1 MYVIVN
7 SGHIEMSG
15 QPVDSFTQQDIDS
28 GVISYVHGTNNE
40 KQLNK
45 TSIRLT
51 LQVSFLSFILF
62 FSYKIKIWTPV
73 FMNGTVKS
81 QGNLMSFHLSMS
93 FLLIAQVCQFALVKS

>member
-1 MYVIVN
+1 MPFLFYAGVRTSPKNRVLLLKTSVYVLNCYFFVY

-45 TSIRLT
+45 TSLRLT
-51 LQVSFLSFILF
+51 LQVRKRTSFFHFTVFLSL
-62 FSYKIKIWTPV
+62 
-73 FMNGTVKS
+73 
-81 QGNLMSFHLSMS
+81 
-93 FLLIAQVCQFALVKS
+93 